1 MLIRGPAV
9 LSGGTECLN
18 FKSSL
23 VNKRNLQAGAAK
35 IVAPLQIMASSLHD
49 ASLSCDPQPRSS
61 AGHPKKGTPHEPR
74 GEYYWIQTHHKLA
87 LQTTYGPIVPFLLP
101 PPKLDPSN
109 ITKMFTHKTLPSD
122 VAQVNKPGGIGGDA
136 NARGWFLKAWPL
148 MTSSLYQF
156 HDFTSCFLWSIDASH
171 VFVDLCQAT
180 IRIVVQDDLDQS

>member
-9 LSGGTECLN
+9 LSGGTACLN

-61 AGHPKKGTPHEPR
+61 AGHPKKGTPHFHEVSIIGYKLTTSLLSKPPMVPLFLS
-74 GEYYWIQTHHKLA
+74 YYLQNWIL
-87 LQTTYGPIVPFLLP
+87 
-101 PPKLDPSN
+101 SN

-148 MTSSLYQF
+148 MTSSSYQF
-156 HDFTSCFLWSIDASH
+156 HDFTSCFL
-171 VFVDLCQAT
+171 
-180 IRIVVQDDLDQS
+180 